1 MSRQIELHQHTVRKT
16 IRCEGIGLHSGEP
29 VNMAIKPAPENNGIR
44 FFRCDL
50 TSHRH
55 IQAHMD
61 KIVDTRRSTTI
72 SDNGI
77 TVATTEHLMAALLGF
92 GIDNADIELDGV
104 EVPIMDGSAG
114 PFMHLLTL
122 AGKRKQTALRKVL
135 RITKEITYQDGDSFL
150 RILPYNGFKISGKID
165 FNDQVIQTQH
175 YSINLTEGR
184 FAKEI
189 AMARTFGYAEQVE
202 ELWKQGLALGVN
214 LSNVIAIHWDRKSVL
229 NEEGLRF
236 NDEFIRHKVLDLVG
250 DLALLGCPVL
260 GHVTA
265 HCSGHTQH
273 LAFMQAIAQAT
284 DCWELVELNQ
294 NGHYSV
300 LDQVMSSTKAAGDML
315 APLFRPQPTQPAIA
329 PAASC

>member
-1 MSRQIELHQHTVRKT
+1 M
-16 IRCEGIGLHSGEP
+16 
-29 VNMAIKPAPENNGIR
+29 
-44 FFRCDL
+44 
-50 TSHRH
+50 
-55 IQAHMD
+55 
-61 KIVDTRRSTTI
+61 
-72 SDNGI
+72 
-77 TVATTEHLMAALLGF
+77 
-92 GIDNADIELDGV
+92 
-104 EVPIMDGSAG
+104 
-114 PFMHLLTL
+114 
-122 AGKRKQTALRKVL
+122 
-135 RITKEITYQDGDSFL
+135 RITKEVTYQDGDSFL